1 MRRWDAKE
9 RGLGASRRA
18 ARSTPRGVRFTKCR
32 AAHAT
37 LNPSGFALF
46 VSHMKLHPYMTPH
59 FLTGLVGM
67 LLLWVPYSL
76 AAPPQASLAARQDAA
91 ELARLPPVKPH
102 GGIDHSGR
110 KQMGRASYYADRFA
124 HRKMTNGHRLDP
136 NAHVAASKT
145 LPLGTTAKV
154 TNLQN
159 GRSTMVTVEDRGP
172 FKADRVV
179 DVTPKAADE
188 LDMKKRGIAPVI
200 VAPVA
205 VPLPN
210 GEVKLGAGAAEAS
223 PGEIRTATERIT
235 QSAAR

>member
-1 MRRWDAKE
+1 
-9 RGLGASRRA
+9 
-18 ARSTPRGVRFTKCR
+18 VRFTKSR
-32 AAHAT
+32 AARAT

-46 VSHMKLHPYMTPH
+46 VSYMKPHPYVKPH
-59 FLTGLVGM
+59 FLTGLIGM
-67 LLLWVPYSL
+67 LLLWAPYSF
-76 AAPPQASLAARQDAA
+76 AAPPQGSPAARQDAA
-91 ELARLPPVKPH
+91 ELARLPPVTPH

-110 KQMGRASYYADRFA
+110 KQMGRASYYANRFA
-124 HRKMTNGHRLDP
+124 HRTMTDGHRLDP
-136 NAHVAASKT
+136 NAHAAASKT

-188 LDMKKRGIAPVI
+188 LDMKKRGVAPVI

-223 PGEIRTATERIT
+223 PGEIRTATERT
-235 QSAAR
+235 MQSAAR

>member
-1 MRRWDAKE
+1 
-9 RGLGASRRA
+9 
-18 ARSTPRGVRFTKCR
+18 
-32 AAHAT
+32 
-37 LNPSGFALF
+37 
-46 VSHMKLHPYMTPH
+46 MKPH

-67 LLLWVPYSL
+67 LLLW
-76 AAPPQASLAARQDAA
+76 APCSFAVSPQGSSAARQDAE

-110 KQMGRASYYADRFA
+110 KQTGKASYYANRFA

-188 LDMKKRGIAPVI
+188 LDMKKRGTAPVI

-210 GEVKLGAGAAEAS
+210 GQVKLGAGAAEAS
-223 PGEIRTATERIT
+223 PSEIRAATERTT
-235 QSAAR
+235 QAAAR